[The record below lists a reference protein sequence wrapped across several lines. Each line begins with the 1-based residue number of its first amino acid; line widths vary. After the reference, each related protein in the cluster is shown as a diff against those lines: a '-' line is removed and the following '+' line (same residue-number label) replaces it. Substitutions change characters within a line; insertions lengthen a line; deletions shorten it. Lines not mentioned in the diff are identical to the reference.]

1 MPSKSWKRSFQ
12 RIVITEKAPT
22 RGLLRDCDIFA
33 NLPIAFVPS
42 SSAQSAQRP
51 PLGVGRMEW
60 DTAAARAASAVCITV
75 HNVNKYLWW
84 RQLKILQSLL
94 LHFFTKC
101 IPVKYD
107 NELFSTLPL
116 LLLPETKILLRLDGN
131 IKKSAPVIGNNIQ
144 KPDVMKMKIMKRG
157 RKKDPRWRIVIVLQN
172 TD

>member
-1 MPSKSWKRSFQ
+1 MHT
-12 RIVITEKAPT
+12 II
-22 RGLLRDCDIFA
+22 
-33 NLPIAFVPS
+33 
-42 SSAQSAQRP
+42 
-51 PLGVGRMEW
+51 
-60 DTAAARAASAVCITV
+60 
-75 HNVNKYLWW
+75 
-84 RQLKILQSLL
+84 
-94 LHFFTKC
+94 